1 MTDLNTMRPA
11 YAKNKRSVLSKY
23 ATFAT
28 ICLYLVIAAA
38 VGVIRATVNDAP
50 DTARPNAGALVQPGF
65 PTRTLLE

>member
-1 MTDLNTMRPA
+1 MADLNTTRPA
-11 YAKNKRSVLSKY
+11 DAKTKRGALSKY

-38 VGVIRATVNDAP
+38 IGVIRASVNDARN
-50 DTARPNAGALVQPGF
+50 TARPNAGALARPGF